1 MDLAQNLV
9 MRRFDMATSVAEL
22 AQPIISRVE
31 NLQKEWETNQKRNA
45 EIEAEMAKMCN
56 GHSAKKVLAKA
67 TKRGRPKSDGNKVNK
82 AEAIRQYHA
91 EHKDARPKDII
102 SALNEKGI
110 EVSPAA
116 VWQAI
121 NHVPTGKRGRPA
133 KVKATKVAAKKRD
146 RPAKAKSPESK
157 SGGQGRRVPGTTLA
171 DYVLKVLG
179 RNTNGLVLKD
189 VVQKIV
195 DAGYE
200 TKSKNLAIAINNC
213 LAKLREKKT
222 VVKDAESR
230 CYTVKAG

>member
-1 MDLAQNLV
+1 
-9 MRRFDMATSVAEL
+9 MATSVAEL
-22 AQPIISRVE
+22 AQPIIFRVE
-31 NLQKEWETNQKRNA
+31 NLQKEWEDNQKRNV
-45 EIEAEMAKMCN
+45 EIEAEMAKMCSGN
-56 GHSAKKVLAKA
+56 ISKKVLAKTA
-67 TKRGRPKSDGNKVNK
+67 KRGRPKSDGNKVNK

-133 KVKATKVAAKKRD
+133 KVKSPKVAAKKRG
-146 RPAKAKSPESK
+146 RPAKAKAPKVAK
-157 SGGQGRRVPGTTLA
+157 SGGQGRRAPGTTMA
-171 DYVLKVLG
+171 DFVLKVLG

-200 TKSKNLAIAINNC
+200 TNSKNLAIAVNNC
-213 LAKLREKKT
+213 LAKLREQKT
-222 VVKDAESR
+222 VIKDAESH

>member
-1 MDLAQNLV
+1 
-9 MRRFDMATSVAEL
+9 MATSVAEL

-31 NLQKEWETNQKRNA
+31 HLQKEWEANQNRNT

-56 GHSAKKVLAKA
+56 GHIAKKVLAKTTA
-67 TKRGRPKSDGNKVNK
+67 KRGRPKSDGNKVNK

-102 SALNEKGI
+102 SALKEKGI

-116 VWQAI
+116 VWQAV
-121 NHVPTGKRGRPA
+121 NHVPTGGKRGRPA
-133 KVKATKVAAKKRD
+133 KAKTPKVAAQKRG
-146 RPAKAKSPESK
+146 RPAKAKTPKVAK
-157 SGGQGRRVPGTTLA
+157 SGGQGRRAPGTTLA

-189 VVQKIV
+189 AVQKIV

-200 TKSKNLAIAINNC
+200 TKSKNLAVAVNNC
-213 LAKLREKKT
+213 LAKLREQKT